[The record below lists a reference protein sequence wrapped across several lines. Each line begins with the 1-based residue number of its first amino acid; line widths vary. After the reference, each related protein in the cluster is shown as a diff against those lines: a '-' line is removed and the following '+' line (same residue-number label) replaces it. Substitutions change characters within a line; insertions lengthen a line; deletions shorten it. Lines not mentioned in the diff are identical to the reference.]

1 MSEWKKA
8 REAAAHEVCQH
19 IRPDG
24 CLACPFNE
32 DPAHAI
38 TRGCQAIAS
47 NAVSSALSAFESEG
61 FVLVP
66 KVATIDM
73 DRAGQDV
80 TVMHSWG
87 PGGEYVGEGSP
98 ADIWEAMIAAA
109 LKDRT

>member
-1 MSEWKKA
+1 MSEWEKA
-8 REAAAHEVCQH
+8 R
-19 IRPDG
+19 R
-24 CLACPFNE
+24 LALE
-32 DPAHAI
+32 AI
-38 TRGCQAIAS
+38 TDSRNIRS
-47 NAVSSALSAFESEG
+47 DDYRTDTFYAVLPEHEYALDAALSAFEREG

-98 ADIWEAMIAAA
+98 ADIWEAMIAAE